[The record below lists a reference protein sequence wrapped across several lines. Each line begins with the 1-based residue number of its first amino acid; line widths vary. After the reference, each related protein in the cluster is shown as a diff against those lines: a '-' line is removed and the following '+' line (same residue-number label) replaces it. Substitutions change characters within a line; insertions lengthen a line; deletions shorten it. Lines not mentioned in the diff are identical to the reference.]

1 MALKPTLERNKM
13 SKKTSMKR
21 LALALVASLGFGLL
35 SSGPSASVG
44 LADSASLTLTASATS
59 IEVGDTVTITAVS
72 SEVGNPWAAADS
84 RTISISVESS
94 ITGSPAGFGSTFYAR
109 TSDTL
114 NATEGS
120 TLATART
127 NGVYF
132 TGSSAAVPDSF
143 IPTVTTAGS
152 TMKYTQKI
160 YLYNALGAG
169 TYNVTVSYK
178 NADQGN
184 APIIKTASLTITV
197 TAPAMNN
204 VKLYRVKAADVN
216 AGIAARLAQ
225 VAGAD
230 TAISGAAG
238 KAETPTAVGYIW
250 PVVRTSLN
258 DTLTAAGNNLCTTQP
273 NGYCV
278 VQVAI
283 TGAGLISVDAGTT
296 KARTA
301 TMNLYNST
309 TALNSSETLI
319 VYSDGTAGTGTIAF
333 SAGSVSLGSTT
344 VSFAGT
350 AASATLH
357 YVDTIITNGTAST
370 IKAFVKDSAGNAVT
384 TGSVYIYAAD
394 TSIISESATAC
405 SYSST
410 LGYHSC
416 SVTPVDTGT
425 TTVVV
430 RNTATQGATT
440 AWVSDS
446 LSFTVRGEKLA
457 SITAS
462 FDKATYE
469 AGEKAVLTIT
479 GKDRLGNTMG
489 GAAITSAFRVTS
501 NKSFTDITTPT
512 TFDPLLT
519 TDGVETRVVYMP
531 TSSGEFTYTIS
542 TNSGSWPELAEVTV
556 KATVNP
562 SASEVASNAAQAA
575 ADAATDA
582 ALEAIDA
589 ANAATDA
596 ANLAAEAADAATV
609 AAEEARDA
617 ADAATAAVE
626 ALATEVATLMAAL
639 KAQITTLAKTVAKI
653 AKKVKA

>member
-1 MALKPTLERNKM
+1 M
-13 SKKTSMKR
+13 SKKTSFRR
-21 LALALVASLGFGLL
+21 LALTVVASLGLGLV
-35 SSGPSASVG
+35 SSGPSSSVG
-44 LADSASLTLTASATS
+44 LADSITMTATASATS
-59 IEVGDTVTITAVS
+59 IEVGETATITVVTT
-72 SEVGNPWAAADS
+72 EVGNPWAATDS
-84 RTISISVESS
+84 RIVAVSVESS
-94 ITGSPAGFGSTFYAR
+94 ITTGPAGFDLYYSR
-109 TSDTL
+109 TSDKL
-114 NATEGS
+114 NATNAFGS
-120 TLATART
+120 NRSD
-127 NGVYF
+127 NVYY
-132 TGSSAAVPDSF
+132 TSAESV
-143 IPTVTTAGS
+143 IPSVTTAGS
-152 TMKYTQKI
+152 TLKATNVI
-160 YLYNALGAG
+160 RLYAAKGAG
-169 TYNVTVSYK
+169 TYNVQVTYQIPSG
-178 NADQGN
+178 A
-184 APIIKTASLTITV
+184 APILKTASLTITV
-197 TAPAMNN
+197 NPAAMNN
-204 VKLYRVKAADVN
+204 VKLYKGLAADLT
-216 AGIAARLAQ
+216 AIQAARYAQ

-230 TAISGAAG
+230 SAISGAAG
-238 KAETPTAVGYIW
+238 KAETPTAVGYIF
-250 PVVRTSLN
+250 PVVRTALN
-258 DTLTAAGNNLCTTQP
+258 DTLTAAKNNLCAVQP
-273 NGYCV
+273 NGYCA

-301 TMNLYNST
+301 TMNLYNL
-309 TALNSSETLI
+309 LNSLASSETLI
-319 VYSDGTAGTGTIAF
+319 VYSDGTAGTGTISF
-333 SAGSVSLGSTT
+333 SAGSVALGSTT
-344 VSFAGT
+344 VTFAGT
-350 AASATLH
+350 STSALLH
-357 YVDTIITNGTAST
+357 YVDTVITKGTAST
-370 IKAFVKDSAGNAVT
+370 IKVYVKDSAANAVT

-394 TSIISESATAC
+394 TSIISESSTAC
-405 SYSST
+405 TYSAT

-479 GKDRLGNTMG
+479 GKDRGGNLMG
-489 GAAITSAFRVTS
+489 GAAITNAFRVTS
-501 NKSFTDITTPT
+501 NKSFTDISAPT

-542 TNSGSWPELAEVTV
+542 NGSGSWPEVGDVTV
-556 KATVNP
+556 KATVKA
-562 SASEVASNAAQAA
+562 SAAEVAASAAQAA

-639 KAQITTLAKTVAKI
+639 KAQITTLANTVAKI

>member
-1 MALKPTLERNKM
+1 M

-21 LALALVASLGFGLL
+21 LALALVASLGFGVL

-44 LADSASLTLTASATS
+44 LANSATLTLTASATTV
-59 IEVGDTVTITAVS
+59 EVGETVTITAVS
-72 SEVGNPWAAADS
+72 SEIGNPWAASDS
-84 RTISISVESS
+84 RTISMVVESS
-94 ITGSPAGFGSTFYAR
+94 ITSAPAGFANTFYVR
-109 TSDTL
+109 SSDTV
-114 NATEGS
+114 NATG
-120 TLATART
+120 TGLATPRT

-132 TGSSAAVPDSF
+132 TPAAASVPDSF
-143 IPTVTTAGS
+143 QPTVTTSGS
-152 TMKYTQKI
+152 TLKHTQI
-160 YLYNALGAG
+160 MHLSNALGAG

-178 NADQGN
+178 NADAAN
-184 APIIKTASLTITV
+184 APIIKTATLTITV
-197 TAPAMNN
+197 TAPALNN
-204 VKLYRVKAADVN
+204 VKLYRVKAADLA
-216 AGIAARLAQ
+216 AGSAARLAQ

-230 TAISGAAG
+230 SAISGAAG

-250 PVVRTSLN
+250 PVVRTALN
-258 DTLTAAGNNLCTTQP
+258 DTLTAAGNNLCATQP

-283 TGAGLISVDAGTT
+283 TGAGLISVDGGTN
-296 KARTA
+296 KVRTA
-301 TMNLYNST
+301 TMNLYNGVGVG
-309 TALNSSETLI
+309 NSSETLT

-344 VSFAGT
+344 VTFAGT
-350 AASATLH
+350 AASATLN
-357 YVDTIITNGTAST
+357 YVDTIVTKGTAST

-405 SYSST
+405 TYSST

-446 LSFTVRGEKLA
+446 LSFTVRGEKLG

-479 GKDRLGNTMG
+479 GKDRRGNTMG
-489 GAAITSAFRVTS
+489 GAAISNAFRVTS

-542 TNSGSWPELAEVTV
+542 TGSGSWPELADVTV
-556 KATVNP
+556 KATVKA
-562 SASEVASNAAQAA
+562 SAAEVAANAAQAA

-639 KAQITTLAKTVAKI
+639 KAQITTLARTVAKI
-653 AKKVKA
+653 AKKVNA